1 MVLEDLIRVAH
12 GDKPADLLITNIK
25 LVNLLSAE
33 IYPTSVAVY
42 AGKIAGFGEY
52 EAREVIDGQGNYL
65 AAGLIEGHVHIESS
79 MLTPREFAM
88 AVVPHGTTTV
98 IADPHEII
106 NVMGMAGLQYML
118 AASENLPID
127 IYYML
132 SSCVPATHLENAGA
146 VITAEEMQKWIGHP
160 RILGIGEMMNFPG
173 VIGCDP
179 QVLRKIENSAGKV
192 IDGHAPLVLGKDLSA
207 YIAAGISS
215 DHEST
220 EFDEALEKL
229 RKGLFVMIRECSA
242 ARNLEALLPIVNQLN
257 AVNCGFVT
265 DDPHP
270 DFLMD
275 SGHIDSIVRLA
286 LSKGCDP
293 IMALQMASINTARHF
308 GLRQN
313 GAVAPGYDADLILF
327 DDFENFKVRQ
337 VFKAGRKVAEDGQ
350 MLITP
355 AGFTETPK
363 NSMHPA
369 PLADDAFCVPARGR
383 EIWAI
388 EIIPHQII
396 TRKLRIATEIVD
408 GLAVGAPDRDLLKIA
423 VVERHHATGNIGLG
437 FVKGMGLQHGA
448 IASTVA
454 HDSHNIVVV
463 GTNDADM
470 LIACQA
476 LVKMCGGKIVVANG
490 QILAALPLPIA
501 GLLSDQPLAQV
512 RAAADRLNQTARELG
527 CIPENPFMTL
537 SFLSLPV
544 IPELKLTDRG
554 LVDVIKFDFI
564 ELFAV

>member
-1 MVLEDLIRVAH
+1 
-12 GDKPADLLITNIK
+12 LLITNIK

-207 YIAAGISS
+207 YIAAGMSS